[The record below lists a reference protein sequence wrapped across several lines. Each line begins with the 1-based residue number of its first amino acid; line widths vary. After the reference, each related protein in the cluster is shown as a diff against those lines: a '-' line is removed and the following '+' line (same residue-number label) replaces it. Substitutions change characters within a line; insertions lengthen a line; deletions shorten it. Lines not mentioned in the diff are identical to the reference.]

1 MEGEVQVSHEGG
13 RKLLQG
19 SLGKTWSLDLEATQS
34 RAREL
39 LTQLQ
44 DLIGE
49 ILKGY
54 AKEEAVFI
62 LFMYVFHTKYS
73 RVN

>member
-1 MEGEVQVSHEGG
+1 M
-13 RKLLQG
+13 
-19 SLGKTWSLDLEATQS
+19 GKTWSLDLEATESQ
-34 RAREL
+34 AREL

-44 DLIGE
+44 DLMGE

-62 LFMYVFHTKYS
+62 LFTHPYEI
-73 RVN
+73 